1 MYSLSLLCVS
11 LIDIIHFSLESPSV
25 FVCIELSF
33 SHMNQHKKLL
43 ELSLLCVLSFLNFSR
58 MNQHKKLPEVSC

>member
-1 MYSLSLLCVS
+1 MIPLFSLLCIS

-25 FVCIELSF
+25 VCIELSF

-43 ELSLLCVLSFLNFSR
+43 ELPLLCVLLSFSR
-58 MNQHKKLPEVSC
+58 MNQHKKLPEVSSSI